1 MVGNAFTAESYAF
14 SGKPM
19 QRIPI
24 STTTL
29 CDWPTDKNLEKARK
43 NFIWFGSVG
52 LAHKGLDLALAAFA
66 RMPELNLT
74 VVGGIELDPDFKAAY
89 RRELYETPNIR
100 TPGWISATSPEFLTL
115 LKDHIGVVYPSCAEG
130 GAGSVIVCMHCGLIP
145 VVTRSASIDVG
156 DFGYETRSERIED
169 IIESTRLVASLPLAE
184 LTARSRAAWEH
195 ARRMHTR
202 ENFRRV
208 WRTYARET
216 LRLDLRGD

>member
-1 MVGNAFTAESYAF
+1 M
-14 SGKPM
+14 K
-19 QRIPI
+19 QR
-24 STTTL
+24 
-29 CDWPTDKNLEKARK
+29 RK

-52 LAHKGLDLALAAFA
+52 LAHKGLDLALEAFA

-74 VVGGIELDPDFKAAY
+74 VVGGIDLDPDFKAAY

-100 TPGWISATSPEFLTL
+100 TPGWVSATAPEFLTL
-115 LKDHIGVVYPSCAEG
+115 LRDQVGVVYPSCAEG

-145 VVTRSASIDVG
+145 IVTRSASIDVG
-156 DFGYETRSERIED
+156 DFGCETRSERIED
-169 IIESTRLVASLPLAE
+169 IMESTRLIASLPTAE

-195 ARRMHTR
+195 ARRVHTR

-216 LRLDLRGD
+216 LHLDLRGD